1 MNTADERAP
10 TAARPILLPITP
22 RERVPQIE
30 QELLRA
36 EVMYIELRYEGGEGS
51 GDYIMNFYDRDKA
64 TDFRRRIDIE
74 VRQRLT
80 GFLWQL
86 VKERF
91 YCWNKGAGSFGVV
104 NWDVA
109 ADRIQHFHHQRT
121 IDVETSLIEG
131 L

>member
-1 MNTADERAP
+1 MNTTDEKPP
-10 TAARPILLPITP
+10 TVARPIQLPITP
-22 RERVPQIE
+22 RERLPEIE

-64 TDFRRRIDIE
+64 SDFRKRIDIG
-74 VRQRLT
+74 VRRQLT
-80 GFLWQL
+80 GFLWEL

-91 YCWNKGAGSFGVV
+91 HFWNKGAGSFGVV
-104 NWDVA
+104 SWDVA

-121 IDVETSLIEG
+121 IDVQTSLIDG